1 MSGVTPSVGIYGK
14 HLAFGDFVTGGLPSE
29 TQAALEMWLNKMLP
43 ALRDLDE
50 TTWQGRF
57 DNAPELRVWFGAGL
71 MPGGFCG
78 VIRPAQDKVG
88 RRFPMVAGVTHCG
101 QLPPVLSTG
110 VELYDALGEALDT
123 FRRRSGDGAEEF
135 AAHVLNMT
143 APVVALRDDTS
154 PDFWA
159 VRPDGDLGRL
169 AGDIAIAD
177 HDRAAVGR
185 SYMWVHGA
193 GGVAIHA
200 ADQLQSADVINWLMT
215 DAVRLPPPVIEPE
228 DTGVLETD
236 PADVPQATM

>member
-29 TQAALEMWLNKMLP
+29 TQTALELWLNKMLP

-50 TTWQGRF
+50 ATWQDRF
-57 DNAPELRVWFGAGL
+57 DHAPELRVWFGAGL

-101 QLPPVLSTG
+101 QLPPMLDSG
-110 VELYDALGEALDT
+110 VDLYDALGVALDS
-123 FRRRSGDGAEEF
+123 FRRGSGDGAEEF

-143 APVVALRDDTS
+143 APVIALREDST

-159 VRPDGDLGRL
+159 ARPDGDLGRL

-215 DAVRLPPPVIEPE
+215 DAVRTPPPVIEPE
-228 DTGVLETD
+228 TGILETEPASD
-236 PADVPQATM
+236 PQPTI